1 MIHAFTQST
10 FLVYI
15 STEDNRIENRVAST
29 QIRHLFKFINDMDG
43 SIQYAY
49 GSSEI
54 IYNRYTKFTF
64 LYSSG
69 FPLPVDM
76 YAGETWLI
84 PAGHFKYEVYEVT
97 WIGTVGVALNT
108 APATEID
115 VLPVANTN
123 GVVQGLVTK
132 GILYVTEKVG
142 TEQVQYTQHEEP
154 DGENYI
160 WYGDEPSPPVTPDAF
175 NFSINTVNTSAGS
188 SSSKQYQLPLVDAG
202 AITMVVYWG
211 DGTEDII
218 TSYNQAETLHTYATS
233 GVYNVSITNEVRGW
247 KQWGNID
254 EEKIL
259 NISKW
264 EAFNITE
271 ELTFT
276 GCINLTGTATDKP
289 VVSSTSLN
297 SSFTDCTL
305 WNGTMD
311 SWDVSSVTNMNGL
324 FFNCPTFDQPLNS
337 WNTSSVTIMSVMFSG
352 CGVFDQDISSWDV
365 SNVLVMNGMFFSCSA
380 FNQPLNSWNV
390 SSVIDPHGMFRN
402 ATAFDQPLNSWNTS
416 AFTNIGTMFVGSSF
430 DQNISSWDVRNVTT
444 AIQFLFGITL
454 STANYDAILVAWDAN
469 TPVASTLT
477 IDFGNSQYSLGS
489 AAETA
494 RTNLITTHGWTITDG
509 GGI

>member
-1 MIHAFTQST
+1 MIHAFTQSPFT
-10 FLVYI
+10 AYI
-15 STEDNRIENRVAST
+15 STEDNRIDTSVSEAK
-29 QIRHLFKFINDMDG
+29 IRHLFKFINDMDG

-49 GSSEI
+49 GASEI
-54 IYNRYTKFTF
+54 IYNRYTKIQF

-84 PAGHFKYEVYEVT
+84 PAGHFKYEVYEVS

-132 GILYVTEKVG
+132 GILYVTELEG

-160 WYGDEPSPPVTPDAF
+160 WYGDDPSPPVTPDAF
-175 NFSINTVNTSAGS
+175 NFSINTANTSAGS

-202 AITMVVYWG
+202 SITMVVYWG

-247 KQWGNID
+247 KQHGNID

-271 ELTFT
+271 EITFDN
-276 GCINLTGTATDKP
+276 CINLTSTATDAP
-289 VVSSTSLN
+289 TISSTTLVAMFSDCTAWNGAMDNWDVSLVTDMNGMFGNCSSFNKPLN
-297 SSFTDCTL
+297 S
-305 WNGTMD
+305 WN
-311 SWDVSSVTNMNGL
+311 VSSVTNMHG
-324 FFNCPTFDQPLNS
+324 
-337 WNTSSVTIMSVMFSG
+337 MFGG
-352 CGVFDQDISSWDV
+352 CSVFDQDISSWNV
-365 SNVLVMNGMFFSCSA
+365 SSVQYMNGMFLAATA

-390 SSVIDPHGMFRN
+390 SNVTDPHGLLGS
-402 ATAFDQPLNSWNTS
+402 ASAFNQPLNSWNTS
-416 AFTNIGTMFVGSSF
+416 AFTSINGMFYGSSF
-430 DQNISSWDVRNVTT
+430 DQDISNWDIRNITI
-444 AIQFLFGITL
+444 AGLFIPASGL
-454 STANYDAILVAWDAN
+454 STANYDAILVAWNAN
-469 TPVASTLT
+469 TPVPSTLT
-477 IDFGNSQYSLGS
+477 ISFGNSQFSLGS

-494 RTNLITTHGWTITDG
+494 RTNLITTHGWAITDG